1 MERSGDVIAVKP
13 LRPVFL
19 YCFTIGCAIV
29 LCYVISSMQSSL
41 FGAEAFRRTLLFL
54 IIGAFLGYFIAQMM
68 LQKTVAVFHGAKTWL
83 RFGSVCLVLVLGCTA
98 ARYDVLGL
106 YSRVPDVDEISY
118 IDLAYLGTAYDRSDI
133 AAITDFQTLAIER
146 RKENETAGADG
157 ATSVFFTYYLKDG
170 TALPYRYRLA
180 DNDAMRN
187 DLDSL
192 IRRYD
197 AITNSASMVLSR
209 CAIPEEFTPDKSA
222 FVYCGIEDYSAE
234 DTSLPR
240 HLSGDTAFTFY
251 TTCILPDLKDTE
263 LGKTHITSFSQE
275 TKMSDSASIYVSFF
289 LTPTDAQIDQYIARQ
304 FADGP
309 GTFSNYYSFTIT
321 KDAVRSAAYLE
332 NLGYTFDQPLG

>member
-83 RFGSVCLVLVLGCTA
+83 RFGSACLVLVLGCTA
-98 ARYDVLGL
+98 ARYDVLGF

-187 DLDSL
+187 DPDSL

-209 CAIPEEFTPDKSA
+209 CAIPDEFCQNDSA
-222 FVYCGIEDYSAE
+222 FVYCSIEDYSAE

-240 HLSGDTAFTFY
+240 HLSGETAFTFY

-289 LTPTDAQIDQYIARQ
+289 LTPTDAQIDQYIACQ
-304 FADGP
+304 VADGP
-309 GTFSNYYSFTIT
+309 GAFSNYYSFTIT

>member
-1 MERSGDVIAVKP
+1 M
-13 LRPVFL
+13 
-19 YCFTIGCAIV
+19 
-29 LCYVISSMQSSL
+29 
-41 FGAEAFRRTLLFL
+41 
-54 IIGAFLGYFIAQMM
+54 
-68 LQKTVAVFHGAKTWL
+68 
-83 RFGSVCLVLVLGCTA
+83 CLVLVLGCTA

-133 AAITDFQTLAIER
+133 AAIRDFQTLAIER

-187 DLDSL
+187 DPDSL

-209 CAIPEEFTPDKSA
+209 CAIPDEFCQDDSA

-234 DTSLPR
+234 DTALPR

-263 LGKTHITSFSQE
+263 LGKTHVVSFPD
-275 TKMSDSASIYVSFF
+275 TKQSDSASIYVSFF

-332 NLGYTFDQPLG
+332 NLGYTFDQHLG

>member
-1 MERSGDVIAVKP
+1 
-13 LRPVFL
+13 
-19 YCFTIGCAIV
+19 
-29 LCYVISSMQSSL
+29 
-41 FGAEAFRRTLLFL
+41 
-54 IIGAFLGYFIAQMM
+54 
-68 LQKTVAVFHGAKTWL
+68 
-83 RFGSVCLVLVLGCTA
+83 
-98 ARYDVLGL
+98 
-106 YSRVPDVDEISY
+106 
-118 IDLAYLGTAYDRSDI
+118 
-133 AAITDFQTLAIER
+133 
-146 RKENETAGADG
+146 
-157 ATSVFFTYYLKDG
+157 
-170 TALPYRYRLA
+170 
-180 DNDAMRN
+180 MRN
-187 DLDSL
+187 DPDSL

-209 CAIPEEFTPDKSA
+209 CAIPEEFTPYKSA

>member
-1 MERSGDVIAVKP
+1 M
-13 LRPVFL
+13 
-19 YCFTIGCAIV
+19 
-29 LCYVISSMQSSL
+29 
-41 FGAEAFRRTLLFL
+41 
-54 IIGAFLGYFIAQMM
+54 
-68 LQKTVAVFHGAKTWL
+68 
-83 RFGSVCLVLVLGCTA
+83 
-98 ARYDVLGL
+98 
-106 YSRVPDVDEISY
+106 DEISY

-187 DLDSL
+187 DPDSL

-209 CAIPEEFTPDKSA
+209 CAIPEEFTPYKSA

-332 NLGYTFDQPLG
+332 TLGYTFDQPLG